1 MSSRLKSYKELNQ
14 YSSNHWVIALLI
26 CVRNMVPVS
35 KMPETSQLEKI
46 YWIKILKYPKAHFH
60 VTNQRAL
67 LFPNPLQLFPEEK
80 GERGEI
86 KMTQFYFL
94 LECMFYEDK
103 DCLTLYLG
111 QSPELVG
118 LVQEV
123 GRKTRWI
130 KVIDGIF

>member
-1 MSSRLKSYKELNQ
+1 M
-14 YSSNHWVIALLI
+14 
-26 CVRNMVPVS
+26 
-35 KMPETSQLEKI
+35 
-46 YWIKILKYPKAHFH
+46 KYPKAHFH

-67 LFPNPLQLFPEEK
+67 LFPNPLQLFPGEKKTQRK
-80 GERGEI
+80 GENKNDPI
-86 KMTQFYFL
+86 LF
-94 LECMFYEDK
+94 ECMFYEDK